1 MAENI
6 DPIKQLFDDLFTLLE
21 AQETQTI
28 AVMELLRDAGIA
40 SEEKMK
46 PYLERAGNAASVKWR
61 AARVRMEYLLTP
73 VQKKKEGEKAE
84 EGKEKKGAEAF
95 WENKP
100 EGEKKD
106 GEKQDDSK
114 KESGTPGKESTEKAG
129 GPSSK
134 PQSGNQE
141 SSAGRGGD
149 QQGSS
154 KPAAAKNDDKERTGS
169 EKKEGSSKAWGP
181 SGGDGK

>member
-28 AVMELLRDAGIA
+28 AVMELLRDAGIG

-73 VQKKKEGEKAE
+73 VNKKEDEKKE

-114 KESGTPGKESTEKAG
+114 KETGTQGKESMEKPTTQSSKSQGASQENSPKQSGDKQGSDKPAAKTDDKEKAG
-129 GPSSK
+129 
-134 PQSGNQE
+134 
-141 SSAGRGGD
+141 
-149 QQGSS
+149 
-154 KPAAAKNDDKERTGS
+154 S
-169 EKKEGSSKAWGP
+169 EKGEDSSKAWGP
-181 SGGDGK
+181 SGGDKK